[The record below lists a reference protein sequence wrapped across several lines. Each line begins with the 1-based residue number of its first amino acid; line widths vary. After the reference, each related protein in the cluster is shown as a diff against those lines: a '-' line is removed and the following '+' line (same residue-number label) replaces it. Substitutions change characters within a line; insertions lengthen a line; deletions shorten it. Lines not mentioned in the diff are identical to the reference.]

1 VKILIDKFIIFIL
14 ILLTLITKE
23 IYSTSN
29 SKIVF
34 EIKGKYYSTI
44 DIENRQKYLQLV
56 SSNKNISYETAKKD
70 LKSVILF
77 NQFYLENNLK
87 NVNEEELFVLLF
99 NRYLNNQTED
109 YFQKIYNNFEKKN
122 ILKNIK
128 YDIQRKNIIEKNI
141 QMKKFKIFENLETYN
156 LLIYNYIV
164 DYYIFSIE
172 SYNKLLNKNFKFDE
186 LNTNYLNEILINNN
200 IKYLYKNKEVNDF
213 SNLDNELKN
222 YITNG
227 KSTSLKKDKNV
238 TIIIINKL
246 LKSKEKVKFIINE
259 LTSKEKISES
269 DLKCE
274 RYNNLAKD
282 DKILSNKKTY
292 DVKKLNNQIVDNLT
306 KIDDFLVFQS
316 NNSYKYFVLCGYE
329 LDNNY
334 FKDMTVG
341 ERINYFAELIE
352 IDFVNYYT
360 KYYLLNELQ

>member
-1 VKILIDKFIIFIL
+1 
-14 ILLTLITKE
+14 
-23 IYSTSN
+23 
-29 SKIVF
+29 
-34 EIKGKYYSTI
+34 
-44 DIENRQKYLQLV
+44 
-56 SSNKNISYETAKKD
+56 
-70 LKSVILF
+70 
-77 NQFYLENNLK
+77 
-87 NVNEEELFVLLF
+87 
-99 NRYLNNQTED
+99 
-109 YFQKIYNNFEKKN
+109 
-122 ILKNIK
+122 
-128 YDIQRKNIIEKNI
+128 
-141 QMKKFKIFENLETYN
+141 MKKFKIFENLETYN